1 MTFESSNSAGLYEQ
15 QDIFYSANGNSELC
29 KTFLTQ
35 IMFFFSCSKDNS
47 DSAGRSVDILSQ
59 SEQEVARILGPEIF
73 TGIPGGQD
81 TMKLSNTELLNF
93 VSFKKTSLMG
103 FVCVRLF

>member
-35 IMFFFSCSKDNS
+35 IMFFFLVQ
-47 DSAGRSVDILSQ
+47 RTTQTVQ
-59 SEQEVARILGPEIF
+59 GPAWTF
-73 TGIPGGQD
+73 
-81 TMKLSNTELLNF
+81 
-93 VSFKKTSLMG
+93 
-103 FVCVRLF
+103 

>member
-35 IMFFFSCSKDNS
+35 MFFSCSKDTS
-47 DSAGRSVDILSQ
+47 DSAGLSVDILSQ
-59 SEQEVARILGPEIF
+59 SEQEVARIRGPEIF

-81 TMKLSNTELLNF
+81 TMKLSNT
-93 VSFKKTSLMG
+93 SD
-103 FVCVRLF
+103 